1 MAANRYPLIAREG
14 WLSIFLAAGA
24 AMAVFLEFG
33 ALWSLPLWALAL
45 LLLLMFR
52 DPARDVS
59 ATPLAVVSPADG
71 RIQTVET
78 VRDPYIDRDAQRI
91 TIRMHPYGVFST
103 RSPAEG
109 RMLEPRRADADGRP
123 LPHGV
128 WLQTDEGDDLVIVMN
143 RGPLRNPPRC
153 YVRFGERVGQG
164 QRCGFITLGSTIE
177 LYLPASSRVKVRP
190 GDRVHA
196 GADVIAQLVHKTSS

>member
-14 WLSIFLAAGA
+14 WLSIFLAGGA
-24 AMAVFLEFG
+24 AAAVLYEFG
-33 ALWSLPLWALAL
+33 WGLSLPLWALVLAL
-45 LLLLMFR
+45 LIMFR
-52 DPARDVS
+52 DPVRDVP
-59 ATPLAVVSPADG
+59 ATPFAVVSPADG
-71 RIQTVET
+71 RIETIET

-91 TIRMHPYGVFST
+91 SIRMHPYGVFST

-109 RMLEPRRADADGRP
+109 RMLEPRRTGADGQP

-143 RGPLRNPPRC
+143 RGPLHNAPRC

-164 QRCGFITLGSTIE
+164 QRCGFITLGSSID
-177 LYLPASSRVKVRP
+177 LFLPGNSRVRVQP
-190 GDRVHA
+190 GERVHA
-196 GADVIAQLVHKTSS
+196 GADVIAQLVHK

>member
-14 WLSIFLAAGA
+14 WLSIFLVGGA
-24 AMAVFLEFG
+24 AAAVLFEYG
-33 ALWSLPLWALAL
+33 WAWSLPLWVLVLA
-45 LLLLMFR
+45 LLLMFR

-59 ATPLAVVSPADG
+59 AAPMAVVSPADG
-71 RIQTVET
+71 RIQSIET

-109 RMLEPRRADADGRP
+109 RMLEPRRTTADGQV

-164 QRCGFITLGSTIE
+164 QRCGFITLGSTID
-177 LYLPASSRVKVRP
+177 LYLPASSRMRVHP

-196 GADVIAQLVHKTSS
+196 GADVIAQLVRK

>member
-14 WLSIFLAAGA
+14 WLGIFLVGGA
-24 AMAVFLEFG
+24 AAAVHFEFG
-33 ALWSLPLWALAL
+33 WVWSLPLWVFVLAL
-45 LLLLMFR
+45 LFMFR
-52 DPARDVS
+52 DPVRDVS

-71 RIQTVET
+71 RIETIET

-109 RMLEPRRADADGRP
+109 RMLEPRRATADGQA

-143 RGPLRNPPRC
+143 RGPLRNAPRC

-164 QRCGFITLGSTIE
+164 QRCGFITLGSTIDI
-177 LYLPASSRVKVRP
+177 YLPGNSRVKVHA

-196 GADVIAQLVHKTSS
+196 GADVIAQLAHK

>member
-14 WLSIFLAAGA
+14 WLSIFLVGGV
-24 AMAVFLEFG
+24 AVAVWFEFG
-33 ALWSLPLWALAL
+33 WPWSLPLWALV
-45 LLLLMFR
+45 LLLLMMFR
-52 DPARDVS
+52 DPVRDVS

-71 RIQTVET
+71 RVQAVET
-78 VRDPYIDRDAQRI
+78 VRDPYIDRDAQRV

-109 RMLEPRRADADGRP
+109 RMLEPRRVGTDGQP

-143 RGPLRNPPRC
+143 RGPLRNAPRC

-177 LYLPASSRVKVRP
+177 LFLPANSRVKVRP
-190 GDRVHA
+190 GERVHA
-196 GADVIAQLVHKTSS
+196 GADVIAQLVHKASS